1 MTEFKVG
8 DKVLVV
14 KSTYCPV
21 HTTKKMVGTVC
32 TIREEKDWEGQTALW
47 NNNKSGWGKFN
58 DGDFI
63 PAGDKEI
70 TLNGVTY
77 VLNEEQKPD
86 HEWKFGDWARI
97 TQPENTYF
105 GQVCFVL
112 GGVDNN
118 GWLPVS
124 FIGAAGRRNTD
135 GVRPNVATYIS
146 TAEIPA

>member
-1 MTEFKVG
+1 MTKYKIGDWVKVVCEKHKHQFAIG
-8 DKVLVV
+8 NIVTIIGIDEDCKDT
-14 KSTYCPV
+14 TYYAV
-21 HTTKKMVGTVC
+21 
-32 TIREEKDWEGQTALW
+32 D
-47 NNNKSGWGKFN
+47 NKNHKWWITES
-58 DGDFI
+58 
-63 PAGDKEI
+63 EI
-70 TLNGVTY
+70 TPASEPEPEITVNGAVY
-77 VLNEEQKPD
+77 ILKPEPE
-86 HEWKFGDWARI
+86 HVWKFGDWARI